1 MSIVMGDCDSFDE
14 RYGYD
19 PYIGKC
25 TAFIYSGCGG
35 NENNFRTLEE
45 CEAVIGICPEEDLD
59 ALWPFWED
67 DDADALSPFW
77 EYGEESTESVDLQD
91 ANLAFTLRENMCPL
105 WMWVGLMLFLG
116 VLVR

>member
-35 NENNFRTLEE
+35 NENNFLTLEE
-45 CEAVIGICPEEDLD
+45 CEAVIGICPEE
-59 ALWPFWED
+59 
-67 DDADALSPFW
+67 DADALSPFW